1 MASVF
6 VSFIRFQSLLMILL
20 LLLLLE
26 QLPFDVTVQF
36 VEEMDSSLPV
46 VISVSAVPSYSF
58 QCSDTVGNR
67 NGILPVKGP
76 ASAYS
81 DPTYQTKLRRAARRL

>member
-1 MASVF
+1 
-6 VSFIRFQSLLMILL
+6 MILL
-20 LLLLLE
+20 LLL

-76 ASAYS
+76 ASANS
-81 DPTYQTKLRRAARRL
+81 DPTYQMKLRRAARRL